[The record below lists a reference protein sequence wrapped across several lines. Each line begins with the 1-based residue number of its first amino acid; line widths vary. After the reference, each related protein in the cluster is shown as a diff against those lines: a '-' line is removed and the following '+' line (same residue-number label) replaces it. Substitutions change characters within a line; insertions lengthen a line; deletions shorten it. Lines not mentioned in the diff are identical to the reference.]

1 MAKQLNRDLPPQMD
15 WIPER
20 QRKYFPYTAH
30 TLWPGIEPERLDIL
44 QQPIPYMG
52 VQIDWVEAVQTMENW
67 LEQSV
72 GVRYSS
78 WVWAEHLA
86 ISSWHCGVAFHRDRD
101 RTLFLLR
108 WDNSR

>member
-1 MAKQLNRDLPPQMD
+1 MAKTLNRDLPPQMD

-44 QQPIPYMG
+44 QHPIPYMG
-52 VQIDWVEAVQTMENW
+52 QQIDWVEAVQTMENW

-72 GVRYSS
+72 GLRYSS

-108 WDNSR
+108 WDNR